1 MLSTFDIIIINLS
14 STLDKITNSLVIQ
27 AVISP
32 RLHIQALVISPKMHQ
47 IFFKIATNSILW
59 KSSGKESL
67 GKLHFG
73 SWSQYQI
80 HDFPKQLVATHTSA
94 LDLSWMGITR
104 IGPPLA
110 PPCTCPYLGNAHGL
124 VCYPTHKTLGGIS

>member
-1 MLSTFDIIIINLS
+1 M
-14 STLDKITNSLVIQ
+14 KV
-27 AVISP
+27 
-32 RLHIQALVISPKMHQ
+32 
-47 IFFKIATNSILW
+47 FFFLNTAPHFPP
-59 KSSGKESL
+59 GKESL
-67 GKLHFG
+67 GELHFG

-110 PPCTCPYLGNAHGL
+110 PPCTCPWPCVLPY
-124 VCYPTHKTLGGIS
+124 T